1 MYRRRI
7 AQFSREQLL
16 FIDESAK
23 DERTFQVWCKE
34 FAIALHMNHPLPL
47 LYAGKRVWTLF
58 YCSISTIHRSMLNLD
73 GGGGVW
79 HFTRKYCS
87 MISQIDP
94 WLVLPN
100 TPPPPPSPLHP
111 ISQLKSLKIN
121 RLPAGLSKGSLVV
134 DSGCHK
140 LFGHLNNQLNSPLP
154 NQPNTKSTTNT
165 TL

>member
-73 GGGGVW
+73 GGGVFDILQENIAVW
-79 HFTRKYCS
+79 FPKLIHGWSY
-87 MISQIDP
+87 P
-94 WLVLPN
+94 
-100 TPPPPPSPLHP
+100 TPPPPLSPLHP

-140 LFGHLNNQLNSPLP
+140 FFGHLNNQLNSPLP